1 VVGRADEATPDRKLI
16 GRYPKE
22 MGGYLHRHP
31 GYRAPLAITG
41 LFVIS
46 RIAFLLAGV
55 RFDMT
60 ALTGQFHVF
69 QLLDLDQLHH
79 NLVQSIWYLH
89 SQPPIFNLFSGLVL
103 QLPGGAIRPLLI
115 VVSLAL
121 GLGLALSSYYLCLEL
136 CIPSAVSL
144 VVAAVVV
151 LDPANVLYGNWYFY
165 SFPTAAL
172 MTFCALCLA
181 HFVRTRLSG
190 WGVGFFACLMAV
202 VLLNSTFQ
210 WFWLLA
216 AGGPVVVVL
225 RQRWRQFL
233 AIAVVPL
240 LLVSVWYIKNADLF
254 QTYTTSSW
262 FGMNFAST
270 TTAWATPS
278 QIRQLIAK
286 HELTPIAGVAA
297 FLPLSA
303 YGRTATTHRATGVA
317 ALDQPT
323 KGDGSPNFN
332 NINYI
337 GISNQFL
344 HNDLAFLKAHP
355 GNYTHAVKRGATLFF
370 VPSDQYFY
378 LGPNSRHISS
388 YVRAFDLLV
397 DWQPR
402 STTITTNGYDVD
414 VTFEQV
420 SISALI
426 TFAVAI
432 VATPFVVWRRRRDAP
447 FALVMA
453 FMWVSIVYVFA
464 ATTLVQFGE
473 NQRFKYD
480 LGPLPLVAA
489 VAVVTALVTRIRGA
503 DPRPKQ

>member
-1 VVGRADEATPDRKLI
+1 
-16 GRYPKE
+16 
-22 MGGYLHRHP
+22 MGGYLHRHR

-46 RIAFLLAGV
+46 RILFLLAGV

-69 QLLDLDQLHH
+69 QLLDLAQLHH

-89 SQPPIFNLFSGLVL
+89 SQPPIFNLFTGLIL
-103 QLPGGAIRPLLI
+103 QLPGGAIRALL
-115 VVSLAL
+115 VVASLVL
-121 GLGLALSSYYLCLEL
+121 GLGMALSTYYLCLEL
-136 CIPSAVSL
+136 RIPPAVSL

-172 MTFCALCLA
+172 MIFCALCLA
-181 HFVRTRLSG
+181 RFVRTRSLG
-190 WGVGFFACLMAV
+190 WGFGFFACLMAV

-216 AGGPVVVVL
+216 AGAPVVVVL
-225 RQRWRQFL
+225 RQRWRKVL

-240 LLVSVWYIKNADLF
+240 LLVSVWYIKNAALF
-254 QTYTTSSW
+254 QTSTTSSW

-278 QIRQLIAK
+278 QIRELIAK
-286 HELTPIAGVAA
+286 HELTPIAGVHA

-303 YGRTATTHRATGVA
+303 YGRSATSHPATGVA
-317 ALDQPT
+317 VLDQRT
-323 KGDGSPNFN
+323 KSDGSPNFN

-344 HNDLAFLKAHP
+344 HNDLAYLKAHP
-355 GNYTHAVKRGATLFF
+355 GGYAHAVTRGATLFF

-378 LGPNSRHISS
+378 LGPNARHISS

-414 VTFEQV
+414 VTFGQV

-432 VATPFVVWRRRRDAP
+432 LATPLIVWRRRRDAP
-447 FALVMA
+447 FALVLA

-473 NQRFKYD
+473 NQRFRYD
-480 LGPLPLVAA
+480 LGPLPMVAA
-489 VAVVTALVTRIRGA
+489 VAVVAALVAQIRGTGSHPTGSTIVNPVPA
-503 DPRPKQ
+503 LDPPAGPG